1 MNLLRQAEKLGVKK
15 FGLISS
21 VSVSFNPANPTAVV
35 GEKGLYDNLTLTET
49 ETDIVTFIRFTSV
62 DEGDCTF
69 N

>member
-21 VSVSFNPANPTAVV
+21 VSASYNPASPTAVV
-35 GEKGLYDNLTLTET
+35 GEKGVCYNLKSAEPDS
-49 ETDIVTFIRFTSV
+49 DIIGLIRSTSV
-62 DEGDCTF
+62 DKGDCAF